1 MLGAAVTGR
10 PGLPTQS
17 RSGARPWPCGSASR
31 RRMRARPPAPAPLL
45 QFHSPPLGAR
55 TVPAP
60 APGSGSR
67 VRVLAG
73 MDLEAAEA
81 SGGSGARVS
90 QADFTVPPFAAQLC
104 RKAASVVRTGPA
116 PGARGG
122 RGGGDASAYG
132 GSAAAREAASFIETV
147 PVTVSLENVD
157 GQHRIVCLA
166 TDANGGTL
174 SYVGQLNS
182 DVNLE
187 LQAAVSPQPL
197 LQQDGLSAISA
208 GNPVLQIRSLDTG
221 SQQLQNVILEG
232 QVEDSSG
239 TKELESDEPKKR
251 KGGWPKG
258 KKRKPP
264 KDFTPPRAPTT
275 GYVLFLNEQRAKL
288 KIEHPELPFTEI
300 TKLLGTQWS
309 QLSQEG
315 KQKYIDEAEKDKRR
329 YIEELKAYQN
339 SEAYQAFL
347 KRRAMNKVKN
357 LCGVESLDTEY
368 EGEAVTMSEI
378 GDEGNNDLY
387 CKTCNQY
394 FSSLHNKKEHLFGR
408 QHLQN
413 LTGDFEK
420 EAAELSKQQQ
430 EQQQGDEDSADDA
443 DTAEFSHSCGLTSRH
458 NYTSLNL
465 SFLEEYI
472 FKQVKLREFE
482 LGELAKSLEHVQ
494 DKHKN
499 LNKQLDGL
507 KNQKIKLET
516 DLANLKAYG
525 ASLDAQLES
534 LKMVPLLFQFHIQ
547 IMDNGALPFAKILC

>member
-1 MLGAAVTGR
+1 
-10 PGLPTQS
+10 
-17 RSGARPWPCGSASR
+17 
-31 RRMRARPPAPAPLL
+31 
-45 QFHSPPLGAR
+45 
-55 TVPAP
+55 
-60 APGSGSR
+60 
-67 VRVLAG
+67 
-73 MDLEAAEA
+73 MDLEA
-81 SGGSGARVS
+81 SGSEGSGARDS
-90 QADFTVPPFAAQLC
+90 QALPQPDYTVSPSAAPSCQ
-104 RKAASVVRTGPA
+104 KAAPVVRTDPVA
-116 PGARGG
+116 DARGG
-122 RGGGDASAYG
+122 RGGGDVSTCS
-132 GSAAAREAASFIETV
+132 GSTGARESDSFIGTV

-187 LQAAVSPQPL
+187 LQAAVSPRPL
-197 LQQDGLSAISA
+197 LQQDGLSAIST
-208 GNPVLQIRSLDTG
+208 GSPLLQIRPLDAG

-232 QVEDSSG
+232 QIEGSSG

-315 KQKYIDEAEKDKRR
+315 KQKYINEAEKDKHR

-347 KRRAMNKVKN
+347 KRKAMNKVKN
-357 LCGVESLDTEY
+357 LCGVESLDTEC
-368 EGEAVTMSEI
+368 EDEAVTMSEI

-430 EQQQGDEDSADDA
+430 EQQKDDEDSADDIGM
-443 DTAEFSHSCGLTSRH
+443 AEFSHLCGLTSRH

-465 SFLEEYI
+465 SFLEEYV

-482 LGELAKSLEHVQ
+482 LDELAKSLEHVQ

-499 LNKQLDGL
+499 LNKQLDVL
-507 KNQKIKLET
+507 KNQKVKLET
-516 DLANLKAYG
+516 DLVNLKAYG
-525 ASLDAQLES
+525 ASLDEQLES

-547 IMDNGALPFAKILC
+547 VTDNDYEISELNPSIILEDKRNSSIHKNPLLKFEEKIKSK

>member
-1 MLGAAVTGR
+1 
-10 PGLPTQS
+10 
-17 RSGARPWPCGSASR
+17 
-31 RRMRARPPAPAPLL
+31 
-45 QFHSPPLGAR
+45 
-55 TVPAP
+55 
-60 APGSGSR
+60 
-67 VRVLAG
+67 
-73 MDLEAAEA
+73 MDLEAEEMDA
-81 SGGSGARVS
+81 SSGISGAGGP
-90 QADFTVPPFAAQLC
+90 QAVPRAEFTLSPFAAQLS
-104 RKAASVVRTGPA
+104 RKVAAIVRSGS
-116 PGARGG
+116 GG
-122 RGGGDASAYG
+122 RGGGG
-132 GSAAAREAASFIETV
+132 GSGDVTAYSGSGASRDSATYIESV

-157 GQHRIVCLA
+157 GQHRIVCVT

-197 LQQDGLSAISA
+197 LQRDGVSAIST
-208 GNPVLQIRSLDTG
+208 GNPLLQIHPLDAG

-232 QVEDSSG
+232 QVEGSSG
-239 TKELESDEPKKR
+239 TKEMENDEPKKR

-264 KDFTPPRAPTT
+264 KDFTAPRAPTT

-288 KIEHPELPFTEI
+288 KIEHPDLPFTEI

-315 KQKYIDEAEKDKRR
+315 KQKYINEAEKDKRR

-347 KRRAMNKVKN
+347 KRRAINKVKN
-357 LCGVESLDTEY
+357 LCGVQSLDTEF
-368 EGEAVTMSEI
+368 ESEAVALSEM
-378 GDEGNNDLY
+378 GDEDNNGLY

-443 DTAEFSHSCGLTSRH
+443 DTAELSQLCGLTSKH

-465 SFLEEYI
+465 SLLEEYI

-482 LGELAKSLEHVQ
+482 LGELAKSLEHAQ
-494 DKHKN
+494 DEQEN
-499 LNKQLDGL
+499 LNKQLEGL
-507 KNQKIKLET
+507 KNRKIKLET

-534 LKMVPLLFQFHIQ
+534 LKMVPMLFQFHIQ
-547 IMDNGALPFAKILC
+547 IMDNGNCIRQKPCLSLDTLMK

>member
-1 MLGAAVTGR
+1 MELESEEMEGAGCPQA
-10 PGLPTQS
+10 LPRADFTLSPFATVQLS
-17 RSGARPWPCGSASR
+17 RKAAAAAARTD
-31 RRMRARPPAPAPLL
+31 PAPC
-45 QFHSPPLGAR
+45 S
-55 TVPAP
+55 
-60 APGSGSR
+60 
-67 VRVLAG
+67 AG
-73 MDLEAAEA
+73 GGGGGG
-81 SGGSGARVS
+81 GGSGAVTAYS
-90 QADFTVPPFAAQLC
+90 
-104 RKAASVVRTGPA
+104 
-116 PGARGG
+116 
-122 RGGGDASAYG
+122 GGGSSSSSAG
-132 GSAAAREAASFIETV
+132 GDSATFIESV
-147 PVTVSLENVD
+147 PVTVSLENLD
-157 GQHRIVCLA
+157 GQHRIVCVT

-182 DVNLE
+182 DANLE

-197 LQQDGLSAISA
+197 LQRDSVSAIST
-208 GNPVLQIRSLDTG
+208 GNPLLQIHPLDTG
-221 SQQLQNVILEG
+221 SQRLQSVILEG
-232 QVEDSSG
+232 QGEGSSG
-239 TKELESDEPKKR
+239 TKEVENDEPKKR

-264 KDFTPPRAPTT
+264 KDFTAPRAPTT

-288 KIEHPELPFTEI
+288 KIEHPDLPFTEI

-309 QLSQEG
+309 QLPQEG

-357 LCGVESLDTEY
+357 LCGVESLDAEF
-368 EGEAVTMSEI
+368 ESEAISLSEI
-378 GDEGNNDLY
+378 GGEDNNGLY

-420 EAAELSKQQQ
+420 EAAELSKQ

-443 DTAEFSHSCGLTSRH
+443 DSAELSHLCGLTSKH

-472 FKQVKLREFE
+472 FKQVKLRELE
-482 LGELAKSLEHVQ
+482 LGELAKSLEHSQ
-494 DKHKN
+494 DEHEN
-499 LNKQLDGL
+499 LNKQLEGL
-507 KNQKIKLET
+507 KNQKVKLET

-525 ASLDAQLES
+525 VSLDAQLES
-534 LKMVPLLFQFHIQ
+534 LKMVPMLFQFHIQ
-547 IMDNGALPFAKILC
+547 IMDNGNCIRQKQFLSLDTLMK

>member
-1 MLGAAVTGR
+1 MEL
-10 PGLPTQS
+10 
-17 RSGARPWPCGSASR
+17 
-31 RRMRARPPAPAPLL
+31 
-45 QFHSPPLGAR
+45 
-55 TVPAP
+55 
-60 APGSGSR
+60 
-67 VRVLAG
+67 
-73 MDLEAAEA
+73 EA
-81 SGGSGARVS
+81 SGGSGGSVTRVS
-90 QADFTVPPFAAQLC
+90 QAPSRADFTVSPLAAQLC
-104 RKAASVVRTGPA
+104 RKAAAAVRTGPG
-116 PGARGG
+116 PGARAARG
-122 RGGGDASAYG
+122 RGAAVSAYSR
-132 GSAAAREAASFIETV
+132 SAAAGDAASFMETV

-187 LQAAVSPQPL
+187 LQATVSPQPL
-197 LQQDGLSAISA
+197 MQQDDLSAISA
-208 GNPVLQIRSLDTG
+208 ANPLLEIRPLDAG
-221 SQQLQNVILEG
+221 SQQRQHVLEG
-232 QVEDSSG
+232 QGEGSSC
-239 TKELESDEPKKR
+239 TKELDNDEPKKR

-264 KDFTPPRAPTT
+264 KDFAPPRAPTT
-275 GYVLFLNEQRAKL
+275 GYVLFLNEQRSKL

-315 KQKYIDEAEKDKRR
+315 KHKYIDEAEKDKRR

-347 KRRAMNKVKN
+347 KRRAMNKIKK
-357 LCGVESLDTEY
+357 LCGVESLETEY

-420 EAAELSKQQQ
+420 ESAELSKQQQ
-430 EQQQGDEDSADDA
+430 EQQQGYEDSADDA
-443 DTAEFSHSCGLTSRH
+443 DMAESSHFCGQISRH

-482 LGELAKSLEHVQ
+482 LGELENSLEHVQ
-494 DKHKN
+494 DKHKK

-516 DLANLKAYG
+516 DLANLKACG
-525 ASLDAQLES
+525 VTLDAQLES

-547 IMDNGALPFAKILC
+547 IMDNGNCIVQKHYHWIH

>member
-1 MLGAAVTGR
+1 M
-10 PGLPTQS
+10 
-17 RSGARPWPCGSASR
+17 
-31 RRMRARPPAPAPLL
+31 
-45 QFHSPPLGAR
+45 
-55 TVPAP
+55 
-60 APGSGSR
+60 
-67 VRVLAG
+67 
-73 MDLEAAEA
+73 EA
-81 SGGSGARVS
+81 SGGGGSVPRVS
-90 QADFTVPPFAAQLC
+90 HSPSRADFTVSPLAAQLC
-104 RKAASVVRTGPA
+104 RKAVAAAAVVRTGPG
-116 PGARGG
+116 PGARAG
-122 RGGGDASAYG
+122 RAGGDVSAYSR
-132 GSAAAREAASFIETV
+132 SAAAGDSATFMDTV
-147 PVTVSLENVD
+147 PVTVSLENVG

-197 LQQDGLSAISA
+197 MQQDGLSAISA
-208 GNPVLQIRSLDTG
+208 ANPLLQIRPLDAG
-221 SQQLQNVILEG
+221 SQQLQNVCERQGEG
-232 QVEDSSG
+232 RSG
-239 TKELESDEPKKR
+239 TKELDNDEPKKR
-251 KGGWPKG
+251 KSGWPKG

-264 KDFTPPRAPTT
+264 KDFAAPRAPTT
-275 GYVLFLNEQRAKL
+275 GYVLFLNEQRSKL
-288 KIEHPELPFTEI
+288 KIEHPELRFTEI

-315 KQKYIDEAEKDKRR
+315 KHYIDEAEKDKCR

-347 KRRAMNKVKN
+347 KRRAINKVKK
-357 LCGVESLDTEY
+357 LCDVESLDTEY

-378 GDEGNNDLY
+378 CQDEGNNDLY

-430 EQQQGDEDSADDA
+430 QGYEDSVDDA
-443 DTAEFSHSCGLTSRH
+443 DMAESSHFCGRISRH

-465 SFLEEYI
+465 SFLEEFI

-482 LGELAKSLEHVQ
+482 LGELENSLEHVQ
-494 DKHKN
+494 DKHKKI
-499 LNKQLDGL
+499 NKQLDGL
-507 KNQKIKLET
+507 KNQKLKLET
-516 DLANLKAYG
+516 DLANLKACG

-547 IMDNGALPFAKILC
+547 IMDNGNCIVQKHYHWIH

>member
-1 MLGAAVTGR
+1 MDAANGV
-10 PGLPTQS
+10 
-17 RSGARPWPCGSASR
+17 SGARDPR
-31 RRMRARPPAPAPLL
+31 
-45 QFHSPPLGAR
+45 
-55 TVPAP
+55 
-60 APGSGSR
+60 
-67 VRVLAG
+67 
-73 MDLEAAEA
+73 
-81 SGGSGARVS
+81 
-90 QADFTVPPFAAQLC
+90 ADFASSPFAAQLS
-104 RKAASVVRTGPA
+104 RQAAAAVRTGS
-116 PGARGG
+116 GSGGG
-122 RGGGDASAYG
+122 RGGGGRGVVPAYRGSSAGRASATFTE
-132 GSAAAREAASFIETV
+132 SV

-157 GQHRIVCLA
+157 GQHRIVCVT

-197 LQQDGLSAISA
+197 LQRDAVGAISA
-208 GNPVLQIRSLDTG
+208 GNPLLQIHSLDAG

-232 QVEDSSG
+232 QVEGGSG
-239 TKELESDEPKKR
+239 TKELENDEPKKR

-264 KDFTPPRAPTT
+264 KDFTAPRAPTT

-309 QLSQEG
+309 QLSQGG
-315 KQKYIDEAEKDKRR
+315 KQNYIDEAEKDKRR

-347 KRRAMNKVKN
+347 KRRAMNKIKN
-357 LCGVESLDTEY
+357 LCGVESLDTEF
-368 EGEAVTMSEI
+368 EGEAVALSEI
-378 GDEGNNDLY
+378 GDEDNNDLY
-387 CKTCNQY
+387 CKTCHQY
-394 FSSLHNKKEHLFGR
+394 FSSLHNKREHLFGR

-430 EQQQGDEDSADDA
+430 VQQQGDEDAVDDA
-443 DTAEFSHSCGLTSRH
+443 DTAELSQLRGLASKH
-458 NYTSLNL
+458 NYASLNL
-465 SFLEEYI
+465 SLLEEYI

-482 LGELAKSLEHVQ
+482 LGELAKSLEHAQ
-494 DKHKN
+494 DEHEN
-499 LNKQLDGL
+499 LNKQLEGL
-507 KNQKIKLET
+507 KNRKIKLET

-534 LKMVPLLFQFHIQ
+534 LKMVPMLFQFHIQ
-547 IMDNGALPFAKILC
+547 IMDNGNCIRPKQCLSRDTLMK

>member
-1 MLGAAVTGR
+1 
-10 PGLPTQS
+10 
-17 RSGARPWPCGSASR
+17 
-31 RRMRARPPAPAPLL
+31 
-45 QFHSPPLGAR
+45 
-55 TVPAP
+55 
-60 APGSGSR
+60 
-67 VRVLAG
+67 
-73 MDLEAAEA
+73 MDLEAMETSHN
-81 SGGSGARVS
+81 SGSQVS
-90 QADFTVPPFAAQLC
+90 QAQPRPDISVSPFSAQLC
-104 RKAASVVRTGPA
+104 RKVASVGRSELVS
-116 PGARGG
+116 GARGE
-122 RGGGDASAYG
+122 RGSGGDMSAFN
-132 GSAAAREAASFIETV
+132 SCPATQESASFIETV

-157 GQHRIVCLA
+157 GQHRLVCLT

-197 LQQDGLSAISA
+197 LQQEGLSAISA
-208 GNPVLQIRSLDTG
+208 GNPLLQIRPLDTG
-221 SQQLQNVILEG
+221 SQQLQNVILKQ

-239 TKELESDEPKKR
+239 IKELESDEPKKR

-288 KIEHPELPFTEI
+288 KIERPELPFTEI

-347 KRRAMNKVKN
+347 KRRALNKVKRP
-357 LCGVESLDTEY
+357 CGVESLDTEY
-368 EGEAVTMSEI
+368 DGEIVSISKI
-378 GDEGNNDLY
+378 GHEENTDLY

-430 EQQQGDEDSADDA
+430 EQQQDDEDSADDA
-443 DTAEFSHSCGLTSRH
+443 EMAEPSHLCGLTSKH
-458 NYTSLNL
+458 NYASLKL
-465 SFLEEYI
+465 SFLEEYV

-482 LGELAKSLEHVQ
+482 LAELAKSLEHVQ
-494 DKHKN
+494 DEHKN
-499 LNKQLDGL
+499 LNKQLVGL
-507 KNQKIKLET
+507 KNQKIKLEA
-516 DLANLKAYG
+516 DLTNLKAYG

-547 IMDNGALPFAKILC
+547 IMDNGTLPFAKILC